1 MPLARLFTAP
11 LLGLDAHLIS
21 LELEISQ
28 GLPTFSIVGLPDTVI
43 KESRERVRTAIRQ
56 SGFEFPMGRVTV
68 NLAPAQL
75 RKEGPAFELPLAAGL
90 LIATGQLRPAWL
102 EDAVMLGELGLD
114 GMVRPVRGALA
125 VALSLRNGA
134 PRPPLP
140 APDKP

>member
-1 MPLARLFTAP
+1 MPLARLFTAT

-21 LELEISQ
+21 LELEVSQ
-28 GLPTFSIVGLPDTVI
+28 GLPTFSIVGLPDLVV

-90 LIATGQLRPAWL
+90 RIAT
-102 EDAVMLGELGLD
+102 
-114 GMVRPVRGALA
+114 
-125 VALSLRNGA
+125 
-134 PRPPLP
+134 
-140 APDKP
+140 